1 MALRPVV
8 VTGLGIICAA
18 GRDPAEFWTR
28 LTTARGGL
36 APIEDPAYAVFA
48 ARHAGQVPDAWIDT
62 QLPAGVQAG
71 DRTARLALVA
81 ARQAIEQAGL
91 PLPGPGPGPA
101 PGPGTGLGPGAGPG
115 VGSGVGGPGSA
126 GPDPGRF
133 GIILGKCQAT
143 PGPQG
148 RYQPMHHT
156 ADVVARR
163 LGLGGPR
170 VLVSTAC
177 AAGGNAVGL
186 ARDKILT
193 GEADAVLAG
202 GVDPLLFGTYAGFA
216 GLQALSTGPCRPY
229 SHSDGLNLGEGA
241 AFLLLE
247 PLDLALAR
255 GATPLAEVAGYGLSA
270 DAYHATA
277 PDPTGRGGA
286 GAVRRAL
293 ADAGLTPADVHYV
306 SGHGTGTPA
315 NDAMEAKVM
324 RLVFGERAP
333 QVPTS
338 SIKSFVGHTLGA
350 AGAVEAV
357 ASVLALRHGVAPP
370 TIGFDDDSRADLDY
384 VPNDARPMTID
395 TVVSNNY
402 AFGGNN
408 VSLVLTR
415 PRTGAGPG
423 PSGEPRPHDPPLR
436 RDAVITGLGPVT
448 GAGTG
453 IAETAAAIT
462 AGRRADGRAP
472 SLEGRT
478 FAPRSLWRHMNRLS
492 RLAIAASR
500 LAWEDAG
507 LKLPRRALDD
517 VALVFAT
524 GAGSAES
531 TGGFDDSI
539 ALNPNKPAVLSFS
552 NVVLNATGGAVCQT
566 LGLRGPTT
574 TICNGAASAS
584 IALDCALEMIAA
596 GKADVVLVVAADET
610 PAPQATAT
618 PEGAG
623 SASSAPSA
631 HSGFPYGLPASA
643 SGAEGGVP
651 GQTGVAGGEGAS
663 GPVAQGAGSGAVAFV
678 VESAEHCARR
688 GGRPYARVAG
698 TRHVAGEGAEPVAR
712 SLELPGAA
720 PGLVVGAA
728 TGLPRDAEEAAAVR
742 ARMPGA
748 LLTAS
753 AALIGDCQ
761 SATGAMNIALA
772 ALAVRDGI
780 TPALTTP
787 AAHTPAL
794 AGASGPEPAPE
805 LAGSSDGE
813 AAGGPYVA
821 GPELAGAVERA
832 VALTAAHDSVRGAVL
847 LEAV

>member
-36 APIEDPAYAVFA
+36 TPIEDEAFAVFT
-48 ARHAGQVPDAWIDT
+48 ARYAGQVPDAWIDD
-62 QLPAGVQAG
+62 QLPAAEAAG

-81 ARQAIEQAGL
+81 ARQAIGQIGQQGQAG
-91 PLPGPGPGPA
+91 PVRGAPA
-101 PGPGTGLGPGAGPG
+101 P
-115 VGSGVGGPGSA
+115 
-126 GPDPGRF
+126 DRF

-143 PGPQG
+143 PGPG
-148 RYQPMHHT
+148 GSYQPMHHT
-156 ADVVARR
+156 ADVVAER

-170 VLVSTAC
+170 ILVSTAC

-186 ARDKILT
+186 ARDKILA

-286 GAVRRAL
+286 GAMRRAL
-293 ADAGLTPADVHYV
+293 AEAGLTPDDVHYV

-315 NDAMEAKVM
+315 NDTMEAKVM
-324 RLVFGERAP
+324 RLVFGERASR
-333 QVPTS
+333 VPTS

-357 ASVLALRHGVAPP
+357 ASVLALRHGMAPP
-370 TIGFDDDSRADLDY
+370 TIGFDDDIDDSGGDSGEGARADLDY
-384 VPNDARPMTID
+384 VPNRAREMTVD

-415 PRTGAGPG
+415 PRDPAPYGPA
-423 PSGEPRPHDPPLR
+423 PRR
-436 RDAVITGLGPVT
+436 EAVITGLGPVT
-448 GAGTG
+448 GVGTG

-462 AGRRADGRAP
+462 AGRRADGRDP

-500 LAWEDAG
+500 LAWEDAD
-507 LKLPRRALDD
+507 LKLPRKALDD

-524 GAGSAES
+524 AAGSAES

-574 TICNGAASAS
+574 TLCNGAASAS
-584 IALDCALEMIAA
+584 IALDCALEMIDA
-596 GKADVVLVVAADET
+596 GKAEVVLVVAADET
-610 PAPQATAT
+610 AARHALVSLDVDGDGDAGIPGYDGPVPYGERAT
-618 PEGAG
+618 PETQGT
-623 SASSAPSA
+623 
-631 HSGFPYGLPASA
+631 
-643 SGAEGGVP
+643 P
-651 GQTGVAGGEGAS
+651 GTQGTH
-663 GPVAQGAGSGAVAFV
+663 PVTASGAVAFV
-678 VESAEHCARR
+678 VESAEHCAAR

-698 TRHVAGEGAEPVAR
+698 TRHAAGRGAEPVAR
-712 SLELPGAA
+712 SLALPGAA
-720 PGLVVGAA
+720 PGLVIGAA
-728 TGLPRDAEEAAAVR
+728 TGVPRDGEEAAAVL
-742 ARMPGA
+742 ARMPDA
-748 LLTAS
+748 LITAS
-753 AALIGDCQ
+753 AALTGDCQ
-761 SATGAMNIALA
+761 AATGAMNIALA
-772 ALAVRDGI
+772 ALAVRDGL
-780 TPALTTP
+780 A
-787 AAHTPAL
+787 PAL
-794 AGASGPEPAPE
+794 AGLTGPLAGDPGSYVTRPE
-805 LAGSSDGE
+805 LDG
-813 AAGGPYVA
+813 PVA
-821 GPELAGAVERA
+821 SAL
-832 VALTAAHDSVRGAVL
+832 ALTAAHDSVRGAVL